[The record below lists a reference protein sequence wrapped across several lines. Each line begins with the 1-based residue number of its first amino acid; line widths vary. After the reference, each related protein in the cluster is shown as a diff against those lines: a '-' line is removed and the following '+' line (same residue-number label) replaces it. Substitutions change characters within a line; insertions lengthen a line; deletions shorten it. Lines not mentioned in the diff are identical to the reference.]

1 MKVSLTVIENCY
13 LALCVFVFYAFK
25 APTASAAILA
35 GVSSCLLF
43 IPSYRVLIVG
53 APMAPV
59 KLLVRVFL
67 FKVVCLVLL
76 RTILDE
82 QKINEMCILF
92 VVAHL
97 AAKPLRFLLVVT
109 ARRVFEW
116 R

>member
-1 MKVSLTVIENCY
+1 MV
-13 LALCVFVFYAFK
+13 
-25 APTASAAILA
+25 
-35 GVSSCLLF
+35 
-43 IPSYRVLIVG
+43 
-53 APMAPV
+53 PV
-59 KLLVRVFL
+59 KLLVQFL
-67 FKVVCLVLL
+67 LFEIVCLVLL

-92 VVAHL
+92 VVAYL